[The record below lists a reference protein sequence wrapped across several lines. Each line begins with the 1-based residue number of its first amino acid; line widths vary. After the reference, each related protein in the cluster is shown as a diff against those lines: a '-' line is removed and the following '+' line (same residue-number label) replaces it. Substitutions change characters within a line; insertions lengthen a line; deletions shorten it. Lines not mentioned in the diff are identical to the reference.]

1 VLCGSALKNKGVQLL
16 MDAVVDFLPS
26 PLEVPPV
33 QGVDPKGG
41 GNLVREPGDFESLSA
56 LVFKIATDSYVGK
69 LAYVRVYSGM
79 LQEGKNAYNPR
90 TGKRERINR
99 IIKMHAD
106 KRTPVDNLYTGEIG
120 AIPGL
125 KHATTGDTLC
135 LESSPIVLE
144 RIEFPEPVIAMAIE
158 PRTSAD
164 RDSLIAALAAL
175 SDEDPT
181 FRVTESKE
189 TGQTLISGMGEL
201 HLDIIK
207 DRMFREFKVQARAGA
222 PMVAY
227 RETIKSC
234 GSSDKIF
241 EREISGH
248 GQYAHIILNVLPRER
263 GSGNLVT
270 VDVSKEIIPGEF
282 RVAIEVGVADGL
294 ATGVL
299 GNYPIVD
306 VEVRVVGGDAHPV
319 DSTEMAFRSVAVMAL
334 KDAVR
339 AADAVLLEPVME
351 VEVTTPEESMGEVL
365 SDINGRRGRIEE
377 MKALDTASIVRAE
390 VPLAELFGYATSL
403 RSLTKGRASYTMEP
417 KMFAA
422 LPILI
427 QETILNR

>member
-1 VLCGSALKNKGVQLL
+1 
-16 MDAVVDFLPS
+16 M
-26 PLEVPPV
+26 
-33 QGVDPKGG
+33 
-41 GNLVREPGDFESLSA
+41 
-56 LVFKIATDSYVGK
+56 
-69 LAYVRVYSGM
+69 
-79 LQEGKNAYNPR
+79 
-90 TGKRERINR
+90 
-99 IIKMHAD
+99 
-106 KRTPVDNLYTGEIG
+106 
-120 AIPGL
+120 
-125 KHATTGDTLC
+125 
-135 LESSPIVLE
+135 
-144 RIEFPEPVIAMAIE
+144 
-158 PRTSAD
+158 
-164 RDSLIAALAAL
+164 
-175 SDEDPT
+175 
-181 FRVTESKE
+181 
-189 TGQTLISGMGEL
+189 
-201 HLDIIK
+201 
-207 DRMFREFKVQARAGA
+207 
-222 PMVAY
+222 
-227 RETIKSC
+227 
-234 GSSDKIF
+234 
-241 EREISGH
+241 
-248 GQYAHIILNVLPRER
+248 
-263 GSGNLVT
+263 
-270 VDVSKEIIPGEF
+270 DVSKEIIPGEF